1 MGISFR
7 LDSRY
12 TLGSFAL
19 LGSSDSGN
27 YDALSVL
34 FYDARRVSK
43 MAGSQSLL
51 RTSMRRRCL
60 RVTTFSSLSARGPT
74 QVGRAGT
81 TYTLAF
87 KTTGNCNKRWVGSTA
102 VVSDGIL
109 QTSVISVDN
118 GATFLKN
125 IFNNYGIQ
133 IVAVPEPSTALL
145 MALGLAGLAARRN

>member
-1 MGISFR
+1 M
-7 LDSRY
+7 
-12 TLGSFAL
+12 
-19 LGSSDSGN
+19 
-27 YDALSVL
+27 
-34 FYDARRVSK
+34 
-43 MAGSQSLL
+43 
-51 RTSMRRRCL
+51 
-60 RVTTFSSLSARGPT
+60 
-74 QVGRAGT
+74 GRAGT

-87 KTTGNCNKRWVGSTA
+87 KTTGNFNKWWVGSTA